1 MTFRFDSINRDTAN
15 KSAEQIQRGMY
26 GMTEAQLDR
35 QIQSQSFT
43 GLELMYAAGLL
54 SDCQEILSHSDC
66 DEEDEIRKYLNQA
79 KYIIFN
85 YMEKHNIR

>member
-1 MTFRFDSINRDTAN
+1 MTVISEVSEFVKDQEKR
-15 KSAEQIQRGMY
+15 ERGMY

>member
-1 MTFRFDSINRDTAN
+1 MTYTFTSEPTQ
-15 KSAEQIQRGMY
+15 EQRERGMY
-26 GMTEAQLDR
+26 GMTQAQLDR
-35 QIQSQSFT
+35 QIESQSFT

-66 DEEDEIRKYLNQA
+66 DESDELRKYMNQA

>member
-1 MTFRFDSINRDTAN
+1 MTYTFTSEPTQ
-15 KSAEQIQRGMY
+15 EQRERRMY
-26 GMTEAQLDR
+26 GMTQAQLDR
-35 QIQSQSFT
+35 QIESQSFT

-54 SDCQEILSHSDC
+54 SDCQEILEHSDC
-66 DEEDEIRKYLNQA
+66 DESDELRKYMIQA